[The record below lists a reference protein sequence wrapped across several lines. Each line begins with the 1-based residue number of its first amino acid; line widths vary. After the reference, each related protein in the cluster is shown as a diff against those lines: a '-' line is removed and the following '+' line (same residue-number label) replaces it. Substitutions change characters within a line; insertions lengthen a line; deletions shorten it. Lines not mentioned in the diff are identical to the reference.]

1 MAWTGIE
8 RLKTVVAAAALLGAC
23 LGLAR
28 AQGNEGWD
36 YYRKYN
42 TPPKD
47 LLYNVEK
54 YHLYEGIAKLGRH
67 EYKYAQAD
75 FGFMLN
81 YFPNHPRALL
91 LMMDTLFQ
99 TKRPILFEQYITRA
113 IDMFPDTPSSY
124 VVLGIYKHRLGRY
137 QEAIQPYEHA
147 LELKPDYADAH
158 YNLALTYVE
167 LNQLEKANQHAQR
180 AYALGYPLPGLR
192 TKLQQLK
199 AWDPD
204 AALPTARK
212 SSKAD
217 AKTAAPRK
225 GKDAEAATTTAEPM
239 TGPGSGARRAQA
251 AGAAEAAGT
260 AKGDPAAAPSADAA
274 APAAAGAAGA
284 AAPGAAPAK
293 NQ

>member
-1 MAWTGIE
+1 MAWTGIK
-8 RLKTVVAAAALLGAC
+8 RLKTLAAAAALLCAC
-23 LGLAR
+23 AGLAR
-28 AQGNEGWD
+28 AQGNEGYD
-36 YYRKYN
+36 YFRKYN

-54 YHLYEGIAKLGRH
+54 YHLYEGITKLGRH

-99 TKRPILFEQYITRA
+99 SKRPALFDQYITRA

-137 QEAIQPYEHA
+137 QEAIAPYEHA
-147 LELKPDYADAH
+147 LELKPDYSDAH
-158 YNLALTYVE
+158 YNLALTYIE

-192 TKLQQLK
+192 ARLQQMK
-199 AWDPD
+199 AWNPD
-204 AALPTARK
+204 AAPPTARK
-212 SSKAD
+212 SDKGGAKAAD
-217 AKTAAPRK
+217 AAASAPK
-225 GKDAEAATTTAEPM
+225 GPEAASATALPD

-251 AGAAEAAGT
+251 AGAGAAPKTG
-260 AKGDPAAAPSADAA
+260 PAASADAA
-274 APAAAGAAGA
+274 APPAAGTANGSPAADT
-284 AAPGAAPAK
+284 APAK